1 MKHNM
6 DCVSVINVSF
16 VSWILWY
23 EMTIFPTWDSCIC
36 RCYPTLT
43 VTGSYT
49 DNISIYVSCA
59 EEKIFIKNTSVPHIL
74 YMSDDISGPLDEVI
88 KYACNY
94 DQVVDHYLLITWNQE
109 KNKFVRMTLSYL
121 EFIYD
126 IMWHVNWHRQL
137 NIALGS

>member
-23 EMTIFPTWDSCIC
+23 EMIIFPTWDTCIC
-36 RCYPTLT
+36 RCCPTLT

-49 DNISIYVSCA
+49 DNISICVSCA
-59 EEKIFIKNTSVPHIL
+59 EENIFIKNTSVPHIS
-74 YMSDDISGPLDEVI
+74 YVSDDIFGPLDGVI

-94 DQVVDHYLLITWNQE
+94 DQWVWSLFTELLGIKKRINLQGWHSPTLDLFPISCDTWIDTSN
-109 KNKFVRMTLSYL
+109 
-121 EFIYD
+121 
-126 IMWHVNWHRQL
+126 
-137 NIALGS
+137 